1 MTVLD
6 PLRRIEVTATPEE
19 QVRQWFINEL
29 IGTFKVPVPLMM
41 SEVGFKFGGKQYRAD
56 ILIYDR
62 NGEPLCIVECK
73 RPEVALSAA
82 VIEQAMRY
90 NAVLSVRFIILTNG
104 NNTYLYERKGDRF
117 VPLGHI
123 PDYEQ
128 MICRQ

>member
-1 MTVLD
+1 MTLRD

-29 IGTFKVPVPLMM
+29 VQTFKVPVTLMM

-62 NGEPLCIVECK
+62 TGGPLCVVECK
-73 RPEVALSAA
+73 RPEVKLTAS
-82 VIEQAMRY
+82 VIQQAMRY

-104 NNTYLYERKGDRF
+104 NITYLYGRKGDRF
-117 VPLGHI
+117 EPMDHI

-128 MICRQ
+128 MLCRQ

>member
-1 MTVLD
+1 MTVRD

-29 IGTFKVPVPLMM
+29 VQTFKVPVPLMM
-41 SEVGFKFGGKQYRAD
+41 SEVAFKFGGKLYRAD
-56 ILIYDR
+56 ILVYDR
-62 NGEPLCIVECK
+62 TGEPLCVVECK
-73 RPEVALSAA
+73 RPEVKLSAS

-104 NNTYLYERKGDRF
+104 NITYLYERKGERF
-117 VPLGHI
+117 EPMDHI

-128 MICRQ
+128 MVCRQ